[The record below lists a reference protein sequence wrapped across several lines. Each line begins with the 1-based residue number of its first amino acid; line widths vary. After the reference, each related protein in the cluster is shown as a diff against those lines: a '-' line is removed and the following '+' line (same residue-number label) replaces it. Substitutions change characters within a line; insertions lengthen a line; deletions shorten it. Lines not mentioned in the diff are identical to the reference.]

1 VESLLI
7 ACDFDGTITQRDSL
21 HLIVEEFGTPGVWAE
36 IEPRLRAGEL
46 TLEGAME
53 RQFAAVRATPEEVR
67 ELVLRE
73 APLRPGFPEF
83 VDWARRSG
91 HRLVVLSSGFR
102 TVIDAV
108 LGTAGLGD
116 LHVHSHDARFS
127 RAGCRLLW
135 SDRGT
140 PCAECGRPCKRHDL
154 AGARR
159 PGRDGRLE
167 RLVYLGDGISD
178 RCAALSADV
187 VFARDGLAEYLAARE
202 VPFAPLEDFFAV
214 RARLEAPAAHA
225 A

>member
-1 VESLLI
+1 VRGFLI
-7 ACDFDGTITQRDSL
+7 ACDFDGTITRRDSL

-46 TLEGAME
+46 TLEQAME

-67 ELVLRE
+67 ALVLRE

-83 VDWARRSG
+83 VAWARRRG

-102 TVIDAV
+102 TVIDTI
-108 LGTAGLGD
+108 LGAAGLDD

-127 RAGCRLLW
+127 RSGCRLVW
-135 SDRGT
+135 SDRGG
-140 PCAECGRPCKRHDL
+140 PCAVCGRPCKRHDL
-154 AGARR
+154 SGVRR
-159 PGRDGRLE
+159 DE
-167 RLVYLGDGISD
+167 RTLVYIGDGISD

-187 VFARDGLAEYLAARE
+187 VFARDGLADYLSARGT
-202 VPFAPLEDFFAV
+202 PFTLLEDFFAV
-214 RARLEAPAAHA
+214 RAHLEVPAAHA